1 MRKKCIDVFEIFN
14 TNPELEY
21 SFFLL
26 FSCFFQTCSRKK
38 LNLFTRATFW
48 HGRYCLEQRSESI
61 NLFYCQMQTGPKYNS
76 PAQWGGGG
84 PVTNLPW
91 LNQGFH
97 TLHIDH
103 TLVSINDIRI
113 KILNRQHFVINF
125 EGITPEQTF
134 PLNFKMIMSWRI
146 SALRLNV
153 SAYKCVFVQY

>member
-1 MRKKCIDVFEIFN
+1 MIVIF
-14 TNPELEY
+14 PD
-21 SFFLL
+21 L
-26 FSCFFQTCSRKK
+26 FPKK
-38 LNLFTRATFW
+38 LNLFFRATFW

-103 TLVSINDIRI
+103 TLVSTNDIRI
-113 KILNRQHFVINF
+113 KILNRQHFVRNF
-125 EGITPEQTF
+125 EGIKACTDIF
-134 PLNFKMIMSWRI
+134 SDLIMSWGFSNRKF
-146 SALRLNV
+146 NVKV
-153 SAYKCVFVQY
+153 SAYKCIFVLCSLWC